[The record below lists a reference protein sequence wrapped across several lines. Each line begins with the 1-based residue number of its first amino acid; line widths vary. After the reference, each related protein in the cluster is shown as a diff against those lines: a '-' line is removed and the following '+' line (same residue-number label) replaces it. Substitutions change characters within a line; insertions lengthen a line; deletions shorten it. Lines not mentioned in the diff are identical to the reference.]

1 MPVVAAEAANTAAEE
16 DKVTMTAEPVAVVVQ
31 VSELP

>member
-1 MPVVAAEAANTAAEE
+1 MLEAVVVVANTAAEE
-16 DKVTMTAEPVAVVVQ
+16 DKVTMTAAPVAVVVQ